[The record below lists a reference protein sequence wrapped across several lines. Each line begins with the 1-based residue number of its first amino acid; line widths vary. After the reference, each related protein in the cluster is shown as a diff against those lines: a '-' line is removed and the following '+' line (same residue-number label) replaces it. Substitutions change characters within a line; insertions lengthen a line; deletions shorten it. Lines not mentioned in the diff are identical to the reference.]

1 MARYIKDNFYW
12 WMSEDDVL
20 GWPDK
25 YLYSDWLDV
34 NWNSNYI
41 QLANAPV
48 EAIDTWSEIADYLMT
63 VSSSTFWT
71 QPNVLAF
78 TDSWIFR
85 DDTVWAIEWNVW
97 KEANFV
103 IWDTMY
109 FVKNNWNTAVFTL
122 YSEPVDSMLTSWS
135 PVLTVVTTAWRLG
148 LNYLW
153 VYNAWTA
160 YVINDAVSYWGQDY
174 KCIQAWTWKTPD
186 VYPNYWDLIPVGAMA
201 TNNTYFNNWVT
212 VLWDIAYIWLG
223 DKITRFQPTAW
234 NEVATYD
241 IFWDEIIFVSYVW
254 GYFRVYTK
262 TWKLMLWDWNTV
274 GITESIDL
282 KLPLEAWYQIWNID
296 YLYSWLTWGQTGL
309 YYMSG
314 YDLVP
319 LFKQNTSNQIW
330 EQKFYFSTS
339 NNKTP
344 MANYWATLFGHTD
357 NSWNERVFGFGKHIE
372 WLPNAYFELPKY
384 SSYGLEYIAT
394 RSLTVMWSY
403 LFYAF
408 NDWTNKWVD
417 KVLISN
423 SDTIK
428 TKEWTLI
435 TNVNPLWAW
444 LYKKTSKYIY
454 FKVWNVDADRT
465 IEVQISYDW
474 WAYTSLGTITEQ
486 PLDNIV
492 RLPVQWDF
500 RDYSIKF
507 ILATTLSTIT
517 SPKIYYWY
525 AFDYEQ
531 HDI

>member
-25 YLYSDWLDV
+25 YLYSDWIDV
-34 NWNSNYI
+34 TWNSNFI
-41 QLANAPV
+41 QLANAPT
-48 EAIDTWSEIADYLMT
+48 EAIDTWSDVPEWVMSV
-63 VSSSTFWT
+63 VSNTFGV

-97 KEANFV
+97 QEANFV

-122 YSEPVDSMLTSWS
+122 YSEPVDSILTSWS
-135 PVLTVVTTAWRLG
+135 PVLTVVTTVWAL
-148 LNYLW
+148 
-153 VYNAWTA
+153 
-160 YVINDAVSYWGQDY
+160 S
-174 KCIQAWTWKTPD
+174 
-186 VYPNYWDLIPVGAMA
+186 

-212 VLWDIAYIWLG
+212 VLWDIAYIWLW
-223 DKITRFQPTAW
+223 DKVCRFEPTAW
-234 NEVATYD
+234 DVVTEFD
-241 IFWDEIIFVSYVW
+241 IFWDDIIFISYVW

-262 TWKLMLWDWNTV
+262 SWKLMLWDWNTTT
-274 GITESIDL
+274 IAESIDL
-282 KLPLEAWYQIWNID
+282 KLPLKKWYQIWNID
-296 YLYSWLTWGQTGL
+296 YLYTDILWNQKGL

-319 LFKQNTSNQIW
+319 LFKARVSEATW
-330 EQKFYFSTS
+330 EDKFKFDWDWMVA
-339 NNKTP
+339 
-344 MANYWATLFGHTD
+344 MANYWETLFWYTENGVLDSQTY
-357 NSWNERVFGFGKHIE
+357 SFWKHIE
-372 WLPNAYFELPKY
+372 WLPSAFMGLPKY
-384 SSYGLEYIAT
+384 SSYGLEYTFI
-394 RSLTVMWSY
+394 RWICVQWNE
-403 LFYAF
+403 LFYGF

-417 KVLISN
+417 KIDISN
-423 SDTIK
+423 RNQIK
-428 TKEWTLI
+428 IKDWTLI

-444 LYKKTSKYIY
+444 LYKKTSKYLY
-454 FKVWNVDADRT
+454 FKVWDIDADRT

-486 PLDNIV
+486 PLDNIA
-492 RLPVQWDF
+492 RLPIQWDF
-500 RDYSIKF
+500 RDFTLKF
-507 ILATTLSTIT
+507 ILATTVSTSR
-517 SPKIYYWY
+517 SPKLYYWY